1 MSKDIEKLEIIDNPI
16 EYKGDTFYPI
26 NFEPKGDFFELS
38 RQLQRQIKRDGKE
51 WNFEEFIKIA
61 KVKNSKNSLYWSK
74 NNRTIVII
82 GRHLFGFEFKNRSIH
97 NEFYE
102 VNKYNKINN
111 Y

>member
-61 KVKNSKNSLYWSK
+61 KVKYSLYWLK
-74 NNRTIVII
+74 NERRIVII
-82 GRHLFGFEFKNRSIH
+82 GTHLFGFEFKNRS
-97 NEFYE
+97 NRNKFCE
-102 VNKYNKINN
+102 VNKYNKN
-111 Y
+111 YNY